1 MELMKLM
8 EKITDAKIPH
18 FLILCGDEQTII
30 DTYIEKIEQVLNAK
44 RIHCSS
50 VSVVMNNCRK
60 KSLDKSKRLYVVSR
74 DMSFTKEEADVV
86 RKVEET
92 IGKQYLILRYSSL
105 DERSSF
111 FKKNTESIV
120 KFSKLTRDV
129 LLRYVYNLL
138 PGLSEENAKSLIE
151 YSDDDYGRLL
161 MEIDKIKQYMQYLD
175 TIPEKDLSV
184 DDCFKD
190 LDSQG
195 LFYKPIGDITF
206 GLTNAVLGGYA
217 VDSVELLD
225 EAKRKGEPPVMIA
238 SILYT
243 GFRNL
248 LAYQGLGK
256 DKKGAM
262 ERTGLTKG
270 EIYGCSRHI
279 GGYSL
284 AEVKRNM
291 LFCQTVESG
300 IKTGTIDSEIA
311 LEYLVLSCL
320 K

>member
-1 MELMKLM
+1 MELMELM
-8 EKITDAKIPH
+8 EKITDGKIPH

-44 RIHCSS
+44 RINCSS
-50 VSVVMNNCRK
+50 VSLVMNNCNR

-74 DMSFTKEEADVV
+74 DMPFIKEEVDVV

-111 FKKNTESIV
+111 FKKNAKSIV

-129 LLRYVYNLL
+129 LLRYVDNLL
-138 PGLSEENAKSLIE
+138 PGISEENAKSLIE
-151 YSDDDYGRLL
+151 YSDYDYGRLL
-161 MEIDKIKQYMQYLD
+161 MEVDKIKQYMQYLS
-175 TIPEKDLSV
+175 TVPENDASV
-184 DDCFKD
+184 DNCFKE

-206 GLTNAVLGGYA
+206 ELTDAVLGGYP
-217 VDSVELLD
+217 ELAIKKLN
-225 EAKRKGEPPVMIA
+225 EAKRKGEPAMMIA
-238 SILYT
+238 SILYN

-248 LAYQGLGK
+248 LAYQGLGSNK
-256 DKKGAM
+256 QGAV
-262 ERTGLTKG
+262 ERTGLSKG
-270 EIYGCSRHI
+270 DIWRCSKNV

-284 AEVKRNM
+284 SEVKRNM
-291 LFCQTVESG
+291 LFCQSVESG
-300 IKTGTIDSEIA
+300 IKTGKIDSEIA

>member
-1 MELMKLM
+1 MELMELM
-8 EKITDAKIPH
+8 EKITDNKIPH

-30 DTYIEKIEQVLNAK
+30 DTYIEKIEQVLDAK

-60 KSLDKSKRLYVVSR
+60 KSLDKSRRLYVVSR
-74 DMSFTKEEADVV
+74 DMSFIKEEVDVV

-111 FKKNTESIV
+111 FKKNKKSIV

-129 LLRYVYNLL
+129 LLRYVDNLL
-138 PGLSEENAKSLIE
+138 PGISEENAKSLIE
-151 YSDDDYGRLL
+151 YSDYDYGRLL
-161 MEIDKIKQYMQYLD
+161 MEVDKIKQYMQYLS
-175 TIPEKDLSV
+175 TVQENYVSV
-184 DDCFKD
+184 DNCFKE

-206 GLTNAVLGGYA
+206 ELTDAVLGGYP
-217 VDSVELLD
+217 ELAIKKLD
-225 EAKRKGEPPVMIA
+225 EAKRKGEPAMMIA
-238 SILYT
+238 SILYN

-248 LAYQGLGK
+248 LAYQGLGSN
-256 DKKGAM
+256 KKGAM

-270 EIYGCSRHI
+270 EIYGCSKHI

-284 AEVKRNM
+284 SEVRRNM
-291 LFCQTVESG
+291 LFCQSVESG
-300 IKTGTIDSEIA
+300 IKTGKIDSEIA

>member
-1 MELMKLM
+1 MELMELM
-8 EKITDAKIPH
+8 EKITDSKIPH

-74 DMSFTKEEADVV
+74 DMSFAKEEVDVV

-111 FKKNTESIV
+111 FKKNTRSIV

-129 LLRYVYNLL
+129 LLRYVDNLI

-151 YSDDDYGRLL
+151 YSDYDYGRLL
-161 MEIDKIKQYMQYLD
+161 MEVDKINQYMQYLGTVQEND
-175 TIPEKDLSV
+175 VSV
-184 DDCFKD
+184 DNCFEE

-206 GLTNAVLGGYA
+206 ELTDAVLGGYP
-217 VDSVELLD
+217 ELAIKKLD
-225 EAKRKGEPPVMIA
+225 EAKRKGEPSMMIA
-238 SILYT
+238 SILYN

-248 LAYQGLGK
+248 LAYQGLGSN
-256 DKKGAM
+256 KKGAM

-270 EIYGCSRHI
+270 EIYGCSKHI

-284 AEVKRNM
+284 AEVRRNM
-291 LFCQTVESG
+291 LFCQSVESG
-300 IKTGTIDSEIA
+300 IKTGKIDSEIA